1 MHLSLILTLSL
12 LPGGLE
18 SFDNFAQNPSFEDD
32 TNRDDL
38 PDGWRANSFESAGST
53 GWDESVART
62 GTRSLRISD
71 PGKSDSRDWKRSAT
85 RWTSASRPI
94 EPGGKYSLEVWVKTQ
109 NVAGRAVARLSWQK
123 GGSWL
128 DEQRTEEVTG
138 TTDWKKL
145 SLEATAP
152 ADADTASIVLELG
165 YGDGTAWFDDVK
177 ISGKSEPLP
186 EVTYVF
192 NDTEDWFP
200 FEFQL
205 DDTNLDAIDLTSLL
219 ERPAGEHGFVAVHE
233 DGHFYFADGKR
244 ARFFGTNLGGRDVA
258 PPKEL
263 SPKLAAR
270 FAKFG
275 ANMIRLHA
283 FDSTY
288 SGILDYS
295 RGTTQEFDAEG
306 LDRMDYLIAEL
317 KKQGIYV
324 YIDLLDYRR
333 FTSADGVKHADQF
346 THNWAGSMKG
356 ASIFDERMI
365 ELQKDYATKLLTH
378 RNPYTKLRYVDDP
391 AIAVV
396 EMTNENSLFYFLLNK
411 DLSLPYYREQLL
423 RRWNEWLASRYPD
436 RAGLARA
443 WTGADGQCELFD
455 DEDPAEKNVKL
466 PSAELTRFSKGLAGD
481 RNKLFLGPA
490 RTGDALLFLGE
501 LQHRYYDEL
510 RKHLK
515 ETLGVRVPITG
526 TNQTFMLADTQ
537 INARMSDF
545 IARNQY
551 WHHPSVQAKPFFKFA
566 NVPMIQSNIAGER
579 GPLTVFAASSV
590 VGKPLILAEF
600 NFPWPNEYRCEG
612 LLTATAYACLQDWDA
627 VLLFSFALDEGPLA
641 MFRSQNDPARWGEF
655 PAAALMFHRH
665 DVATARNEV
674 HVVHTPDDVATYQPD
689 ERYAPYTN
697 FRYLTFLSKVRQAFV
712 GDGYRPTADAVLA
725 CGASAD
731 VRVEG
736 ESKVIRLA
744 QSPWEEWLYPEFVD
758 AARKLQLPGYEQ
770 IDGQAKQFDS
780 DTGQLSLNYDRG
792 LLLINSPRTK
802 GAIGFLADA
811 GGVELDGLSVAG
823 KTNFGAIIATSL
835 DGESIGRSRHVLL
848 TAVARAENTAQGFW
862 PNPHNPKSWS
872 PYTTWMLPGEG
883 RKPVIA
889 EPVRAEI
896 AIKMPGSA
904 VVYAL
909 DETGR
914 RSRSV
919 RAETRGNTL
928 QLALDTSEAKSVWL
942 EIVVE

>member
-1 MHLSLILTLSL
+1 MHLSLILALCL
-12 LPGGLE
+12 LPGELQ

-32 TNRDDL
+32 RNRDDL
-38 PDGWRANSFESAGST
+38 PDGWRAHAFESAGRT

-62 GTRSLRISD
+62 GKRSLWISD
-71 PGKSDSRDWKRSAT
+71 PGKSDSRDWKKSAT
-85 RWTSASRPI
+85 RWTTAARPV
-94 EPGGKYSLEVWVKTQ
+94 EPGSDYSLEVWVKTKG
-109 NVAGRAVARLSWQK
+109 VTGRAVARLSWQK

-128 DEQRTEEVTG
+128 DEERTEEVTG
-138 TTDWKKL
+138 TTEWKKI
-145 SLEATAP
+145 SLKATAP
-152 ADADTASIVLELG
+152 AEANSASIVLELG

-205 DDTNLDAIDLTSLL
+205 DDTNLDSIDLTSWL
-219 ERPAGEHGFVAVHE
+219 ERPAGEHGFVTVKE
-233 DGHFYFADGKR
+233 DGHFYFADGRR

-270 FAKFG
+270 FAKYG
-275 ANMIRLHA
+275 VNMIRLHA

-288 SGILDYS
+288 SGIIDYS
-295 RGTTQEFDAEG
+295 RGTTQEFNAEG

-324 YIDLLDYRR
+324 YLDLLDYRQ

-378 RNPYTKLRYVDDP
+378 RNPYTKLSYVDDP
-391 AIAVV
+391 AVAVL

-411 DLSLPYYREQLL
+411 DLSLPYYREELA
-423 RRWNEWLASRYPD
+423 RRWNEWLVLRYSD
-436 RAGLARA
+436 RAGVARA
-443 WTGADGQCELFD
+443 WTGADGGCELFD
-455 DEDPAEKNVKL
+455 HENPAQKSVKL
-466 PSAELTRFSKGLAGD
+466 PSAELTRFSKGMAGD

-501 LQHRYYDEL
+501 LQHRYYDEI
-510 RKHLK
+510 RKHLT
-515 ETLGVRVPITG
+515 ETIGVRVPITG
-526 TNQTFMLADTQ
+526 TNQTFMLTDTA

-545 IARNQY
+545 IGRNQY
-551 WHHPSVQAKPFFKFA
+551 WHHPSVRAKPFFKFA
-566 NVPMIQSNIAGER
+566 NVPMLQSDIAAER
-579 GPLTVFAASSV
+579 GPLTVFASSSV
-590 VGKPLILAEF
+590 VGKPLALAEF

-627 VLLFSFALDEGPLA
+627 VLLFSFALDEGGLS
-641 MFRSQNDPARWGEF
+641 MFRSQTDPARWGEF

-674 HVVHTPDDVATYQPD
+674 HVVHTRDDTATYQPD

-697 FRYLTFLSKVRQAFV
+697 FRYLTFLSKVRQAFAEDV
-712 GDGYRPTADAVLA
+712 YRGSADVVLA
-725 CGASAD
+725 GGASAEIP
-731 VRVEG
+731 VEG
-736 ESKVIRLA
+736 KSKVIRLA
-744 QSPWEEWLYPEFVD
+744 QSSWEEWLYPKFVD
-758 AARKLQLPGYEQ
+758 AARKLALPGYEQ
-770 IDGQAKQFDS
+770 IDAHAKQFDS
-780 DTGQLSLNYDRG
+780 DTGQLSLDYGRG
-792 LLLINSPRTK
+792 LLTINSPRTK
-802 GAIGFLADA
+802 GAVGFLAD
-811 GGVELDGLSVAG
+811 GGRLELDGLSVAG
-823 KTNFGAIIATSL
+823 ETNFGAIVATSL
-835 DGESIGRSRHVLL
+835 DEEPIGRSRRVLL

-872 PYTTWMLPGEG
+872 PYTSWMLPGEG

-896 AIKMPGSA
+896 AIEMPGPA
-904 VVYAL
+904 AVYAL
-909 DETGR
+909 DETGKR
-914 RSRSV
+914 RGSL
-919 RAETRGNTL
+919 RAETNGGRL
-928 QLALDTSEAKSVWL
+928 QLKLDTSEAKSIWL